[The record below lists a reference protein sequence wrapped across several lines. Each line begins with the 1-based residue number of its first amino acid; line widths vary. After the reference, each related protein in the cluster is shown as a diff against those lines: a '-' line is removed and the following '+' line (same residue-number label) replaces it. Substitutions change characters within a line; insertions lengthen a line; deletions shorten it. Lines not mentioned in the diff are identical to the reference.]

1 MKDSATGAWTL
12 LSSSA
17 LDITTGE
24 MNGDARMDFIGTWSG
39 QGVFYRNSQTGA
51 WTQLSTP
58 SAQVA
63 AGDLDDDGRADL
75 IGVWPGQNGVWVR
88 YSRTGSWALLSS
100 TAKHIGAAYLRG
112 GMGSAGLRPFSGG
125 QIASP
130 GWNGFR
136 DLSDFGPG
144 GTRFRF
150 AEEKSLVPGL
160 TGPESVLHRVPGP
173 GEPGFRFKVE
183 NSLR

>member
-88 YSRTGSWALLSS
+88 YSRTGNGPSFLRRPS
-100 TAKHIGAAYLRG
+100 TSARHT
-112 GMGSAGLRPFSGG
+112 SAGGWDRP
-125 QIASP
+125 A
-130 GWNGFR
+130 
-136 DLSDFGPG
+136 
-144 GTRFRF
+144 
-150 AEEKSLVPGL
+150 
-160 TGPESVLHRVPGP
+160 
-173 GEPGFRFKVE
+173 
-183 NSLR
+183 